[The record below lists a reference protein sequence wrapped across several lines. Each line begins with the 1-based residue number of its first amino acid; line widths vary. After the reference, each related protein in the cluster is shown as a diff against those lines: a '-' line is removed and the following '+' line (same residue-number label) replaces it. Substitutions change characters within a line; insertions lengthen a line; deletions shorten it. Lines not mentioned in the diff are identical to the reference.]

1 MNLVMTATP
10 EGEDAMETL
19 SRFLEEIHLGVVDD
33 PHTNSRVALTEK
45 VTVCPACRSL
55 HTLREEHG
63 HVFCLACAWA
73 FHQRKRAVGTKPA
86 A

>member
-1 MNLVMTATP
+1 
-10 EGEDAMETL
+10 METL
-19 SRFLEEIHLGVVDD
+19 ARFLEELQLGVVDD

-73 FHQRKRAVGTKPA
+73 FRQRKRAVRTTPA

>member
-1 MNLVMTATP
+1 M
-10 EGEDAMETL
+10 DTL
-19 SRFLEEIHLGVVDD
+19 TRFLEELHLGVVDD
-33 PHTNSRVALTEK
+33 PHTNSRVVLTEK

-63 HVFCLACAWA
+63 DIHCVACAWA
-73 FHQRKRAVGTKPA
+73 LRRHKSVVTRVQSA